1 MQFGMT
7 FQMVDLVTQ
16 IPLHMVKLMGMVLLL
31 KIHTP
36 AEASTK
42 WGTPES
48 IADLTQVF
56 INYLSGKVDVVPWA
70 DSSLSPE
77 TALIQEELFQLNEKD
92 GSLLHHNQLLMDANQ
107 RIIFLVGDHV
117 MESYIRNHSLNYS
130 CPRRIGRNYC

>member
-1 MQFGMT
+1 M
-7 FQMVDLVTQ
+7 
-16 IPLHMVKLMGMVLLL
+16 